1 MSRLR
6 TRRYSIQHFILPVVV
21 NSLLVTLTVTTILW
35 GNTTLIARSA
45 TTTVV
50 VALKSIF
57 VAWVGVRTVAVEIWI
72 RPMSMSDSEYR
83 VEPKGNDEIVEEH
96 QALETLRQRSIEV
109 VRAQLV
115 EQLSTELTAGNV
127 DLETSNSELDQALS
141 QLREAQDQIVAQQ
154 TLRDQELIGFAAQQ
168 AVENGLKGW
177 ISAIDCEHRNIYH
190 LNLLADIVLDNTAEG
205 SSPARA
211 ELEALVEYTVLTEE
225 QRATLRLN
233 DCDPHDWLSLYAVL
247 YCYGGVERRLDL
259 DEYRDLQERIG
270 RAVTAFVAETF
281 RITGTGAG
289 ELERER
295 QYK

>member
-1 MSRLR
+1 M
-6 TRRYSIQHFILPVVV
+6 
-21 NSLLVTLTVTTILW
+21 
-35 GNTTLIARSA
+35 
-45 TTTVV
+45 
-50 VALKSIF
+50 
-57 VAWVGVRTVAVEIWI
+57 GVRTVAVEVWI
-72 RPMSMSDSEYR
+72 RPLSMSDSEYR
-83 VEPKGNDEIVEEH
+83 VEPKGNDEIAEEY

-115 EQLSTELTAGNV
+115 EQLSTELAAGNV
-127 DLETSNSELDQALS
+127 DLETRNSELDQALS

-168 AVENGLKGW
+168 AVENALKGW
-177 ISAIDCEHRNIYH
+177 ISAIDGEYRNIHH
-190 LNLLADIVLDNTAEG
+190 LKELADILLDNTAEG

-211 ELEALVEYTVLTEE
+211 ELEALVEYTALTEA

-233 DCDPHDWLSLYAVL
+233 DRDPHDWLSLYAVL
-247 YCYGGVERRLDL
+247 YRYGGVEHRLDL

-289 ELERER
+289 DLERR
-295 QYK
+295 R